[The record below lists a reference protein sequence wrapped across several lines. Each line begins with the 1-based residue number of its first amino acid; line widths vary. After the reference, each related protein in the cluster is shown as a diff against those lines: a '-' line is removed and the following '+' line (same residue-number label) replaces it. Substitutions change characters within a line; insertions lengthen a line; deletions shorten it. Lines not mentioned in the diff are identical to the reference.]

1 MVPVI
6 LFYMTLILCAA
17 LTGVFWFMHVA
28 YYPAFSYI
36 GQEQWPAFFKKR
48 YQNTAMVVY
57 PMMTFETLANLAL
70 FFMMLRHKAY
80 AGFSLATFLLL
91 GIWGWHFLFMNRA
104 MENLNQNREPEA
116 MKKVLI
122 GSLVRAGGYTFRLL
136 VLVGT
141 LL

>member
-17 LTGVFWFMHVA
+17 LAGVFWFMHVA

-36 GQEQWPAFFKKR
+36 SREQWPAFFKKR

-57 PMMTFETLANLAL
+57 PLMTFETLANFAL

-91 GIWGWHFLFMNRA
+91 VIWGWHFLFLNRA
-104 MENLNQNREPEA
+104 MKALSDKPDPVGF
-116 MKKVLI
+116 KKVTMA
-122 GSLVRAGGYTFRLL
+122 SLVRAAGYTLRLL